1 MEFCPQLNEMEAP
14 LQNGATENTEFL
26 LPQHAGW
33 GLSSQEGQ
41 DVSISQPDP
50 ATWCSG
56 QVLGKCRW
64 ELGTP
69 FLCLAPA
76 CGMEAPPWAPCTENS
91 GPQWP
96 WHLGQGFQAR
106 GGRLRR
112 PTPDPQCSQEATLRG
127 KHTVLSSPTQTL
139 GSWMPRTRRCG
150 EGRGLTG

>member
-96 WHLGQGFQAR
+96 WHLGQGFQAGEAGLGDPPPTHSVVR
-106 GGRLRR
+106 RR
-112 PTPDPQCSQEATLRG
+112 PSEGST
-127 KHTVLSSPTQTL
+127 LSSPVPHRHWAPGCL
-139 GSWMPRTRRCG
+139 GQG
-150 EGRGLTG
+150 GVGRGGG